1 MCGIAGILANG
12 DVDAALVT
20 RMTGSLRHRGPDGE
34 GVWTDPAA
42 GIGLGHRR
50 LAVVELSAAGDQ
62 PMHSHSG
69 RYVLSFNGEIYNHRA
84 LRAALEAE
92 GVGDWRGGSDTEA
105 LLEAIDAWGLERTLD
120 RCAGMFALA
129 LWDRRERA
137 LFLARDRFGEK
148 PLYYG
153 RVGGDFLFASELR
166 AIRLH
171 PRFAAEIDRD
181 ALAALAARGYVPAP
195 LSIFRG
201 IAKLP
206 PASILRVDQ
215 AGERLSSYWSY
226 RAVVERGLASPLPDE
241 ATARE
246 ALEEAL
252 AAAIAEQSVADVPVG
267 AFLSGGIDSSSIV
280 ALWRRD
286 GPHRL
291 RTYAIGFE
299 ESGFD
304 EAPYARA
311 VAHHFGTEHREH
323 YVGAAE
329 ARDVI
334 PLLPAIYDEPF
345 ADPSQIPAW
354 LLSRLARKEVTVA
367 VSGDGG
373 DELLGGYTRYRTAA
387 RLWQAM
393 ARTPATIRHVAGA
406 ALGGVPDRAWE
417 GLASLA
423 PRRPAYPAARLRRT
437 FHRLRSVGSAAA
449 LYHSFR
455 DEWTGEA
462 SPVIDAPAD
471 GAGRTLDF
479 EVGGA
484 PDLVRMMYC
493 DAMSYLPDDILCKV
507 DRAAMAHGLEV
518 RIPFLDHRVAAV
530 AARIPV
536 SMKVRGG
543 SGKHILRQMLYA
555 HAPTHLFERPKAGF
569 SVPIGAWLKGPL
581 RPWAEALL
589 DPVRLDRE
597 GWFDGAAVA
606 RRWREHLAGRRDATF
621 SLWPVL
627 MFQAWNAA
635 R

>member
-12 DVDAALVT
+12 RADAALVA

-34 GVWTDPAA
+34 GVWTDTAA

-50 LAVVELSAAGDQ
+50 LAVIDLSAAGDQ

-69 RYVLSFNGEIYNHRA
+69 RHVISFNGEIYNHRA
-84 LRAALEAE
+84 LRAALAAE
-92 GVGDWRGGSDTEA
+92 GAGEWRGHSDTET
-105 LLEAIDAWGLERTLD
+105 LLEAIEAWGLERTLQ
-120 RCAGMFALA
+120 RCAGMFAFA

-153 RVGGDFLFASELR
+153 RIGGEFLFASELK
-166 AIRLH
+166 ALRLH
-171 PRFAAEIDRD
+171 SRFDAEIDRD

-201 IAKLP
+201 IFKLP

-215 AGERLSSYWSY
+215 AGEQLSSYWSY
-226 RAVVERGLASPLPDE
+226 RAVVERGLAEPLSDE
-241 ATARE
+241 AAARE
-246 ALEEAL
+246 ALEAAL
-252 AAAIAEQSVADVPVG
+252 AAAIAEQSIADVPVG
-267 AFLSGGIDSSSIV
+267 TFLSGGIDSSSIV
-280 ALWRRD
+280 ALWQLHGTR
-286 GPHRL
+286 PL

-299 ESGFD
+299 EQGFD
-304 EAPYARA
+304 EAPHARA
-311 VAHHFGTEHREH
+311 VARHFGTEHREH
-323 YVGAAE
+323 YVGSAE

-345 ADPSQIPAW
+345 ADPSQIPTW
-354 LLSRLARKEVTVA
+354 LLSRLAREEVTVA

-393 ARTPATIRHVAGA
+393 ARTPPVVRHVAGA
-406 ALGGVPDRAWE
+406 ALGRVPARAWE
-417 GLASLA
+417 GLATLM
-423 PRRPAYPAARLRRT
+423 PRRPAYPSARLRRT

-449 LYHSFR
+449 LYGSFR

-462 SPVIDAPAD
+462 SPVVGAPAD
-471 GAGRTLDF
+471 GAGRTFDF

-493 DAMSYLPDDILCKV
+493 DAVSYLPDDILCKV

-530 AARIPV
+530 AARIPA
-536 SMKVRGG
+536 SLKVRDGT
-543 SGKHILRQMLYA
+543 GKYILRQLLFG
-555 HAPTHLFERPKAGF
+555 HAPAHLFDRPKTGF

-581 RPWAEALL
+581 KPWAEALL
-589 DPVRLDRE
+589 EPARLDRE
-597 GWFDGAAVA
+597 GFFDGAAIA